1 MHEVHAVKGIS
12 ADAFEAAYRDGG
24 MPLLAGGD
32 DARLLWYSNHAHG
45 SGLSNNVIT
54 VTAVRCGRLGAPG
67 SDWRGGS
74 RAATSG
80 RGCAT
85 STSCATT

>member
-32 DARLLWYSNHAHG
+32 DARLPWYTNHAHG
-45 SGLSNNVIT
+45 SGLSYNVIT
-54 VTAVRCGRLGAPG
+54 VTAVRDAAAWERDALGE
-67 SDWRGGS
+67 
-74 RAATSG
+74 
-80 RGCAT
+80 
-85 STSCATT
+85 